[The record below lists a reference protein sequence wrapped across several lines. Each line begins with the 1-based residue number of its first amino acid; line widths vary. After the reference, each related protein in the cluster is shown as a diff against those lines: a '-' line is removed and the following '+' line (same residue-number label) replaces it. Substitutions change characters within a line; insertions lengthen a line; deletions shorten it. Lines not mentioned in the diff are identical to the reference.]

1 MNKETFDY
9 VIVGGGSGGAT
20 LATRL
25 TEDPNTT
32 VCLIEAGGSGK
43 DIFIRTPLAV
53 AAMLPGYGKINNWAF
68 KTVPQKGLNG
78 RRGYQP
84 RGRALGGSSAINA
97 MLYIRGQKEDY
108 DAWAELG
115 CDGWSW
121 QDVLPYFK
129 KSENNV
135 EGKSAAHGAEGPL
148 QVSNQK
154 APRPIS
160 NAFVDAST
168 EVQIPRTADFNAG
181 DNEGAGLYQCTQFH
195 DEEKNGERCSA
206 AAAYL
211 HPVMDKRPNLTVIT
225 KARATKINF
234 EGKRAVGIVYKKG
247 RRLFELKAAKEVVLC
262 LGAFQTP
269 QLLMLSGVGPA
280 DEIKPHGI
288 DMVHELSG
296 VGQNLQDHLDFIQ
309 TFKTKDSDTIGISL
323 KGGFNLIR
331 EIFKWR
337 KDGVSLVSSTGA
349 EAGSFFK
356 TSPELDRPDVQT
368 HFVPGMIEDHARKLR
383 LGHGYS
389 CHICVL
395 RPHSRGTVGLNSADP
410 KAAPKIDPNYLSDPR
425 DIETMI
431 AGAKIVRQIMKAP
444 SLKKYEH
451 KELLGIHDDMA
462 DEEWEAHIRDRADT
476 IYHPVGTCKMG
487 VDDMAVVD
495 PQLKVRG
502 LQGLRIV
509 DASIM
514 PNLIS
519 GNTNAPTIMIAEK
532 AADMMKGEAAVG

>member
-1 MNKETFDY
+1 MSDARFDY

-20 LATRL
+20 LAARL
-25 TEDPNTT
+25 TEDPNIT
-32 VCLIEAGGSGK
+32 VCLLEAGGSGK
-43 DIFIRTPLAV
+43 DILIRTPLAV

-97 MLYIRGQKEDY
+97 MLYVRGQKQDY
-108 DAWAELG
+108 DDWAALG
-115 CDGWSW
+115 CKGWSW
-121 QDVLPYFK
+121 DDVLPYFK

-135 EGKSAAHGAEGPL
+135 DGANEAHGADGPL

-154 APRPIS
+154 EPRPIS
-160 NAFVDAST
+160 KAFVDANT
-168 EVQIPRTADFNAG
+168 ELQIPRTADFNAG
-181 DNEGAGLYQCTQFH
+181 DNEGASLYQCTQFH
-195 DEEKNGERCSA
+195 DADKNGERCSA
-206 AAAYL
+206 AAGYL
-211 HPVMDKRPNLTVIT
+211 HPIMDTRPNLTVIT

-234 EGKRAVGIVYKKG
+234 EGKRAVGVTYRKG
-247 RRLFELKAAKEVVLC
+247 RKSHEVTAANEVVLC

-269 QLLMLSGVGPA
+269 QLLMLSGVGPR
-280 DEIKPHGI
+280 DGITPHGI
-288 DMVHELSG
+288 DMVHELEG

-309 TFKTKDSDTIGISL
+309 VFRTKDTDTVGLSL
-323 KGGFNLIR
+323 AGTVKLIK

-337 KDGVSLVSSTGA
+337 KDGVSMLSSTGA

-356 TSPELDRPDVQT
+356 TSPDLDRPDVQT
-368 HFVPGMIEDHARKLR
+368 HFVPGIIEDHARKLR

-395 RPHSRGTVGLNSADP
+395 RPHSRGTVALASSDP
-410 KAAPKIDPNYLSDPR
+410 MAAPEIDPNYLDDKR
-425 DIETMI
+425 DLETMI

-444 SLKKYEH
+444 SLKEFEH
-451 KELLGIHDDMA
+451 KELLGIHDDMT

-487 VDDMAVVD
+487 TDEMSVVD
-495 PQLKVRG
+495 PELKVRG
-502 LQGLRIV
+502 MDGLRIV

-532 AADMMKGEAAVG
+532 AADMMKQAHA